1 MLELTRSEARRMRL
15 VAHGLDRASRTSGDA
30 SAAAGVIA
38 GDAAGAA
45 GCTPVEVVHRM
56 VAMQGQDL
64 PQVLRAIAIRSA
76 PGTTLA
82 DVRAAFDRGE
92 LVRSWAMR
100 GTLFVSTPQDLAV
113 LHAAVAPRMRRQEW
127 RMCTDRDIDEA
138 IAARAAQ
145 VLVEHLA
152 DRPRS
157 RPSLLAVWESAGV
170 ETGGGRGYHLLAL
183 LAYDELVRF
192 GPFDGEAQ
200 LLVGGPPAAV
210 SGAERLV
217 DELVDAELVD
227 AEAAFDDAL
236 RRFVLARGPVSADD
250 AAWWLGLPKTL
261 VRASLARA
269 RGLNRVLV
277 GGTEMLIGEDA
288 SGSSSGVHLVPGF
301 DEWILGYRDRSITAG
316 PAMTQALVPG
326 NNGVFKPAV
335 LIDGRTVGTWRWPP
349 QRGTRPVEPVL
360 QIVEDVTASTR
371 ARIERALA
379 RWPHR

>member
-1 MLELTRSEARRMRL
+1 MRL